1 MQGEPFRTGFLVAVF
16 SVPGDGMALFREVYA
31 DLVLAAGEKMNVH
44 QAETFGVFQDFIGRM
59 GELPLGS
66 IKGRVNPLGF
76 ILGQIGG
83 DRSLFGR
90 QLFVDNGQVVCLCML
105 PILLQESLGLF
116 AFGKKQ
122 YHGRV
127 LIQAMDLNHSV
138 A

>member
-1 MQGEPFRTGFLVAVF
+1 MQGEPFRTGVLVPVF
-16 SVPGDGMALFREVYA
+16 PVPGDGMALFREVYA

-44 QAETFGVFQDFIGRM
+44 QAEPFGLFQDFIGRM
-59 GELPLGS
+59 GEFPLGS

-90 QLFVDNGQVVCLCML
+90 QLSVDNGQVVFFCML
-105 PILLQESLGLF
+105 PILLQEFLGLF

-122 YHGRV
+122 YPGRV
-127 LIQAMDLNHSV
+127 FIQAMDHIHPV